1 MKNVLLFA
9 AGAVIGSVATY
20 FLVKDKFEKQ
30 AQEDIDSVKEV
41 FNRRMKEQSNNQE
54 VEEKEEEVE
63 EVKEEVTQ
71 YEKLASSYS
80 TFSNGSDE
88 EADSMLEDKYEN
100 RNIEVD
106 SPDMII
112 DEPYIIAPEEFG
124 ALDGYDLISLDYYSD
139 GVLTDDCEEII
150 ENEEEIVGKDYAE
163 HFGEYEEDAVY
174 VRNDRLK
181 ADYEILK
188 DVRKF
193 SDVQWRPP
201 HQLR

>member
-41 FNRRMKEQSNNQE
+41 FNRRMKEQTNNQE
-54 VEEKEEEVE
+54 VEEIEK
-63 EVKEEVTQ
+63 VKEEVAQ
-71 YEKLASSYS
+71 YKELASNYS
-80 TFSNGSDE
+80 SFSSGSDE
-88 EADSMLEDKYEN
+88 EADSMLEEKYEN

-112 DEPYIIAPEEFG
+112 DEPYIITPEEFG

-139 GVLTDDCEEII
+139 GILTDDCEEII
-150 ENEEEIVGKDYAE
+150 ENEEEIVGKDYVE

-188 DVRKF
+188 DLRKY
-193 SDVQWRPP
+193 SDIQWRPP

>member
-41 FNRRMKEQSNNQE
+41 FNRRMKEQTNNQE
-54 VEEKEEEVE
+54 VKE

-71 YEKLASSYS
+71 YEELASRYS
-80 TFSNGSDE
+80 IFSNRSDE
-88 EADSMLEDKYEN
+88 EADSMLEEKYEN

-150 ENEEEIVGKDYAE
+150 ENEEEIVGKDFAE

>member
-1 MKNVLLFA
+1 MKNVLLFT

-41 FNRRMKEQSNNQE
+41 FNRRLKDQTNNVE
-54 VEEKEEEVE
+54 VKE
-63 EVKEEVTQ
+63 EVKEEVAQ
-71 YEKLASSYS
+71 YEELASNYS
-80 TFSNGSDE
+80 SFSSGSDE
-88 EADSMLEDKYEN
+88 EADSMLEEKYEN

-112 DEPYIIAPEEFG
+112 DEPYIITPEEFG

-139 GVLTDDCEEII
+139 GILTDDCEEII
-150 ENEEEIVGKDYAE
+150 ENEEEIVGKDYVE

-188 DVRKF
+188 DLRKY
-193 SDVQWRPP
+193 SDIQWRPP